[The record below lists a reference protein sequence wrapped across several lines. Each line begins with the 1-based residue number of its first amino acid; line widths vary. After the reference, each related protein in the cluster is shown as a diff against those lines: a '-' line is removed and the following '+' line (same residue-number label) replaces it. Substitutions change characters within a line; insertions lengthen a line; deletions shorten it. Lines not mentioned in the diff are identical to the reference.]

1 MILAA
6 LTQFLL
12 ELFSYPFLH
21 EFTIS
26 YVLRLLF
33 SIETKIVR
41 ISLKHAESREIL
53 EIPSQCVP
61 VLVTK
66 LVNLSV
72 DRKRSKVRY

>member
-21 EFTIS
+21 VITIS